1 MDPDFPA
8 PLDVQPSPPN
18 PDGPPP
24 TPGILSAG
32 RPGEPAPAVPGIPMP
47 LPPNAPPG
55 ARTQPLEPFPDG
67 TGGSNQ

>member
-1 MDPDFPA
+1 
-8 PLDVQPSPPN
+8 
-18 PDGPPP
+18 
-24 TPGILSAG
+24 G